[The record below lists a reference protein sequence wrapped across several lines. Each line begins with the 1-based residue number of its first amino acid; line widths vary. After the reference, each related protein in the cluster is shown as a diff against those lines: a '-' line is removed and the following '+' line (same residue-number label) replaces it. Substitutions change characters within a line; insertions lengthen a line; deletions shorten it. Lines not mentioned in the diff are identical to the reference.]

1 MELTKKKSNEAID
14 RAVRQLCV
22 DTIKLVAEDT
32 SPKQLQTCE
41 KILRKQFGF
50 DNNAI
55 AELRK

>member
-1 MELTKKKSNEAID
+1 MISKKKLNESID

-22 DTIKLVAEDT
+22 DTVSWPENTSYTQIK
-32 SPKQLQTCE
+32 TCE

-50 DNNAI
+50 DDKAI

>member
-1 MELTKKKSNEAID
+1 MISKKKLNKAID

-22 DTIKLVAEDT
+22 DTLKLVAEDT
-32 SPKQLQTCE
+32 NPKQVQTCE

-50 DNNAI
+50 DDKAI